1 MRASAWTAATL
12 VWILLTAGACLAD
25 LSAEARSAQ
34 AEARTG
40 DAEGQRA
47 EAGEPAAKDKVGK
60 ELHALRIDG
69 ASGIRLD
76 GRIDD
81 EPWQRAQ
88 VISDLQQDDP
98 DNMQAPTEKTTVRV
112 AYDDRYVYVA
122 MEMFM
127 RNPSDVRDG
136 LARRGSAPPS
146 DRVYLGFDTAHDHQN
161 AYVFEVNAS
170 GVQNDFLQVEDTRT
184 NNDYEAVWEV
194 ATARTAQGW
203 NAEFRIPFSQMRFP
217 VQPGD
222 RTIWGFQVR
231 RDVFVRGEQD
241 WWIAKPRGQQGI
253 VSRFGHLVFDDRL
266 TPPRRLEFTPYTLGQ
281 LQTKSDAAAS
291 GTGNAGFDLR
301 VGLGSSATFA
311 ATVNPDFGQVEA
323 DPSVLNLS
331 VFETF
336 FPEKRPFFVEDSQS
350 LSNSNFDQFPDFYS
364 RRIGRQPNH
373 FALTN
378 TETLVRKP
386 DTTTILGAAKVTGR
400 TSRWTYGGL
409 TAMTTREYGV
419 VDEKTTAIDGGEALH
434 RERKLIEP
442 RTVYSVGR
450 VLRNILSDT
459 SSVGLIAT
467 SVARERDLD
476 SVTFGGDATVRRH
489 QNRLFMNAHWVGT
502 RAPVDDR
509 LQNGLGG
516 ATNMFYNGKYTGGGI
531 HYDRFD
537 RTFHNTELG
546 FLTSRTNKQNLG
558 ANVYL
563 AQPDPRGIFR
573 SIFTNLYGGHDWT
586 TDGLGISRN
595 IGLFANVRFTNFW
608 NVFVNR
614 GHNFAHYDDLEAR
627 GGPPV
632 ARAAGDYFG
641 MGIGSDSRK
650 QYGGALRIQHE
661 HDESGGWEWT
671 IAPETRFQISSRLVG
686 SVGAEYRS
694 GLDSE
699 QWIKNLDTD
708 GDKKDDQYV
717 FGRLRRHVVSITGRT
732 TYSFSRD
739 MTLEAYLQ
747 PFVAEGN
754 YTNIGRL
761 AQPKSFTFTP
771 VTLDDNPDF
780 NRKSVRGTI
789 VLRWEYVRGSTL
801 FAVWNVSTSD
811 EAARKGIFSP
821 WHDLGGAF
829 GAPGTNT
836 FAIKLSYWFAP

>member
-1 MRASAWTAATL
+1 MRTSAWTAATL
-12 VWILLTAGACLAD
+12 VWILLTGGACL
-25 LSAEARSAQ
+25 SSAQ
-34 AEARTG
+34 TISTES
-40 DAEGQRA
+40 
-47 EAGEPAAKDKVGK
+47 EPAAQDKVGK
-60 ELHALRIDG
+60 ELHALRIEA

-98 DNMQAPTEKTTVRV
+98 DNMQAPTEQTTVRV

-146 DRVYLGFDTAHDHQN
+146 DKVYLCFDAAHDHQN

-194 ATARTAQGW
+194 VTARTAQGW
-203 NAEFRIPFSQMRFP
+203 NAEFRIPFSQLRFP
-217 VQPGD
+217 AQAGD
-222 RTIWGFQVR
+222 RTVWGFQVR
-231 RDVFVRGEQD
+231 RDVFVRGEED
-241 WWIAKPRGQQGI
+241 WWIAKPRGKQGV
-253 VSRFGHLVFDDRL
+253 VSRFGHLIFDDRL

-301 VGLGSSATFA
+301 VGLGSSATFS

-350 LSNSNFDQFPDFYS
+350 LSNSNFGQFPDFYS
-364 RRIGRQPNH
+364 RRIGQQPNH
-373 FALTN
+373 FALGDSD
-378 TETLVRKP
+378 TLVRKP
-386 DTTTILGAAKVTGR
+386 DTTTIVGAAKVTGR

-419 VDEKTTAIDGGEALH
+419 VDEKIAGAEESEALI
-434 RERKLIEP
+434 RERRLIEP
-442 RTVYSVGR
+442 RSVYSVGR

-467 SVARERDLD
+467 SVAREKDLD
-476 SVTFGGDATVRRH
+476 SLTLGGDATVRRD
-489 QNRLFMNAHWVGT
+489 QNRLFWNAHWVGT
-502 RAPVDDR
+502 RAPVDGR

-516 ATNMFYNGKYTGGGI
+516 ATNLDLNRKHAGFGV

-546 FLTSRTNKQNLG
+546 FLSSRTNKQNLG

-563 AQPDPRGIFR
+563 AQPDPHGVLR
-573 SIFTNLYGGHDWT
+573 SIFTNIYTGHDWT
-586 TDGLGISRN
+586 TEGLDISHN
-595 IGLFANVRFTNFW
+595 IGIFANVRFTNFW

-614 GHNFAHYDDLEAR
+614 GHNFAHYDDLETR
-627 GGPPV
+627 GGPPI
-632 ARAAGDYFG
+632 ARAAGEYFG
-641 MGIGSDSRK
+641 TGVGSDSRK
-650 QYGGALRIQHE
+650 QYGGAVRLETWKDRT
-661 HDESGGWEWT
+661 GGWSRT
-671 IAPETRFQISSRLVG
+671 LTPEARFQISTRLVG
-686 SVGAEYRS
+686 SVGTEFTTA
-694 GLDSE
+694 LDSA

-717 FGRLRRHVVSITGRT
+717 FGRLRRHVISVTGRT
-732 TYSFSRD
+732 TYSFTRD

-747 PFVAEGN
+747 PFCAVGD
-754 YTNIGRL
+754 YSNIGQL
-761 AQPKSFTFTP
+761 AGAKSFVFTP
-771 VTLDDNPDF
+771 VTLDENPDF
-780 NRKSVRGTI
+780 NKKSVRGTI

-801 FAVWNVSTSD
+801 FAVWNLSTSD